1 LLFFRT
7 IAHVSWPV
15 YDIGVDATLSLVC
28 LWRIMPRILHVLDHS
43 LPTHSGYTFRTRA
56 LMKAQLAKGW
66 EVAGVTGVRHPAP
79 GPDGETVDGLTFYRT
94 PPIAPAR
101 APIREWREIGA
112 LAKRVAALVEEWKPD
127 LLHAHSPVLD
137 ALAALRAGKRLGIPV
152 IYEIRAF
159 WEDAAVG
166 NGTGREGSLRH
177 WLTKRIETHAVKSA
191 DAVAVI
197 CEGLRGDLIA
207 RGVDP
212 GKITVS
218 PNGVDLDL
226 FGDPPPRDDALA
238 ATLGLSADD
247 MVIGYIGSFY
257 DYEGIDDLIAAMPA
271 LVAAQPHARLLLV
284 GGGPMETALK
294 AQAAAS
300 PAAPHIVFVG
310 RVPHDQVECYY
321 SLIDIL
327 AYPRKKMRLTDLV
340 TPLKPLEAMAQGK
353 LVAASDVG
361 GHRELIEDGATGTL
375 FAPDDPQA
383 IADAL
388 AALLD
393 NRAIWPERRRT
404 ARRFVET
411 DRNWSSNILRYEPVY
426 QRLLRGG
433 V

>member
-1 LLFFRT
+1 MT
-7 IAHVSWPV
+7 
-15 YDIGVDATLSLVC
+15 
-28 LWRIMPRILHVLDHS
+28 RILHVLDHS

-56 LMKAQLAKGW
+56 LMKAQVAKGW
-66 EVAGVTGVRHPAP
+66 EVAGVTGVRHPEP

-94 PPIAPAR
+94 APIAPGM
-101 APIREWREIGA
+101 PVINEWREIGA
-112 LAKRVAALVEEWKPD
+112 LARRVEALAQTWKPD
-127 LLHAHSPVLD
+127 VLHAHSPVLD
-137 ALAALRAGKRLGIPV
+137 GLAALRVGKRLGIPV

-159 WEDAAVG
+159 WEDASVG
-166 NGTGREGSLRH
+166 NGTGREGSLRYR
-177 WLTKRIETHAVKSA
+177 LTKMLETRAVKAA

-207 RGVDP
+207 RGIEP
-212 GKITVS
+212 AKITVS

-238 ATLGLSADD
+238 DTLGIAADD
-247 MVIGYIGSFY
+247 AVIGYIGSFY

-271 LVAAQPHARLLLV
+271 LVAVQPRARLLLV
-284 GGGPMETALK
+284 GGGPMEAALK

-300 PAAPHIVFVG
+300 PAAAHIHFVG
-310 RVPHDQVECYY
+310 RVPHHQVERYY

-361 GHRELIEDGATGTL
+361 GHRELIEDGQTGTL
-375 FAPDDPQA
+375 FAPDDPTA
-383 IADAL
+383 IANAL
-388 AALLD
+388 AKLLE
-393 NRAIWPERRRT
+393 NQGIWAERRRI
-404 ARRFVET
+404 ARIFVET
-411 DRNWSSNILRYEPVY
+411 HRNWSSNILRYEPVY

-433 V
+433 A